1 MINFL
6 VILSLLCFSWEP
18 NFVHATYKYATY
30 MVWADMSGC
39 KKLLRIVVS
48 KQVFPFFEIQALA
61 ANMFYVADGPI
72 AQL

>member
-1 MINFL
+1 
-6 VILSLLCFSWEP
+6 
-18 NFVHATYKYATY
+18 

-39 KKLLRIVVS
+39 KKLQRIVVS
-48 KQVFPFFEIQALA
+48 KQVFPFFEIKALA